1 MPHQG
6 ALCRR
11 GAHQGTVTSA
21 QLLSSTL
28 GGSRAVS
35 ANVSSSRPS
44 AAGPA
49 SPAPARAA
57 APAGALPA
65 AAAAPPRWAPP
76 CVRAA
81 PLPSPVL
88 APSHAPPSGP
98 AVCASRELVHAPASP
113 ACPPARSGHARA
125 GPPPPG
131 APGAGARPKPS
142 RAARTWPASAGSLAS
157 ADGPDAVKAC
167 STEQAAVPVH
177 DALEWTAR
185 RRSAGALTQAASG
198 HACSS
203 GRAASG
209 GARAWSDCPVFPPV
223 LGQGQGSRG
232 RMRWRLVGRRGGR
245 ALAQPLVVNMR
256 KDRAARALG
265 AVPAG
270 GRRAGRARQQP
281 RGRLRRKRLRR
292 RRRRAVPRVVR
303 ARDRAR
309 HGRQQRHACAR
320 ARRGQSLLGP
330 LPHAAGHT
338 RPCPQRSPR
347 SSCVLTS
354 SRCGYSSIQTHPVRA
369 TSSPV
374 PSLQHIPWTSRGCAA
389 GGAPRAAS

>member
-49 SPAPARAA
+49 SPAPARAP
-57 APAGALPA
+57 APAGAPPA

-88 APSHAPPSGP
+88 ATLHDPPSGP
-98 AVCASRELVHAPASP
+98 AVCASRELVHAPASR
-113 ACPPARSGHARA
+113 ACPPARSGHGRA

-142 RAARTWPASAGSLAS
+142 RAARTWPASAGSLAR

-185 RRSAGALTQAASG
+185 RRSACAVTQAASG

-203 GRAASG
+203 GRSASG
-209 GARAWSDCPVFPPV
+209 GARAWSDCPLFPPV
-223 LGQGQGSRG
+223 LGAGAGQPGPHALEAGGPQRGPRPCAATRREQKKRQGQACPSG
-232 RMRWRLVGRRGGR
+232 RCLLAGG
-245 ALAQPLVVNMR
+245 AS
-256 KDRAARALG
+256 AARASS
-265 AVPAG
+265 
-270 GRRAGRARQQP
+270 RAG
-281 RGRLRRKRLRR
+281 
-292 RRRRAVPRVVR
+292 
-303 ARDRAR
+303 D
-309 HGRQQRHACAR
+309 
-320 ARRGQSLLGP
+320 
-330 LPHAAGHT
+330 
-338 RPCPQRSPR
+338 
-347 SSCVLTS
+347 
-354 SRCGYSSIQTHPVRA
+354 
-369 TSSPV
+369 
-374 PSLQHIPWTSRGCAA
+374 CAA
-389 GGAPRAAS
+389 NAFGGGGAAPSRA